1 MILYLR
7 QLIRLDYQL
16 LVLIFINR
24 FSSLLKYIIHGL
36 NKRRMFPVGKF
47 QNSVDNVSATQRS
60 HKLKAVSTA
69 CGTKFVLVQQ
79 NCSMSINCLI

>member
-1 MILYLR
+1 MILYLC

-16 LVLIFINR
+16 LVLIFINC
-24 FSSLLKYIIHGL
+24 FSSLLKYIIHGP

-47 QNSVDNVSATQRS
+47 QNSADNVSVTQRS
-60 HKLKAVSTA
+60 HKLKPVSTA
-69 CGTKFVLVQQ
+69 SGTKLILVQQ